1 MRRSK
6 KEPPRPSGGEPS
18 DGQADRV
25 GKLLPELLR
34 KLGVASEV
42 ARQEALGR
50 WDAVVGERI
59 AAVTRATAV
68 SGGVLFVKVVSSPW
82 LTELN
87 LMRHDILR
95 RLNAGQREGRVERI
109 VFTLGEVAKDPPEE
123 G

>member
-1 MRRSK
+1 M
-6 KEPPRPSGGEPS
+6 
-18 DGQADRV
+18 
-25 GKLLPELLR
+25 
-34 KLGVASEV
+34 